1 METFTEATAVRFH
14 DVEFSPQG
22 ITLLSQQSK
31 LLYLAKQDIRK
42 ITLKKGFQSER
53 PIAEISFGIFVIGLG
68 FYSFTNF
75 VLEALIHRIVYL
87 DDLLSL
93 FLLPI
98 GGWFIVDGLR
108 KRLYFEVVLDN
119 DKRKFPLG
127 KNPDK
132 GELEKFIKIAT
143 QLGYIIDASLLEQIN
158 QAKQGR

>member
-1 METFTEATAVRFH
+1 MERSTEATAVRFH

-22 ITLLSQQSK
+22 ITLLSQKTK
-31 LLYLAKQDIRK
+31 LLHLAKQDIRK

-53 PIAEISFGIFVIGLG
+53 PLAEISFGIFVIGLG
-68 FYSFTNF
+68 FYFFANF

-87 DDLLSL
+87 DGLLSL
-93 FLLPI
+93 FLLPV

-132 GELEKFIKIAT
+132 GELGKFIKGAT
-143 QLGYIIDASLLEQIN
+143 QLGYAIDASFLEQIN
-158 QAKQGR
+158 RSKQDR

>member
-1 METFTEATAVRFH
+1 MENSTEAMAVRFH

-53 PIAEISFGIFVIGLG
+53 PIAEILFGIFVIGLG
-68 FYSFTNF
+68 LYFFANF
-75 VLEALIHRIVYL
+75 VLVALVHGKIYL

-108 KRLYFEVVLDN
+108 KRLYFEVVLDR

-132 GELEKFIKIAT
+132 GELGKFIKSAT
-143 QLGYIIDASLLEQIN
+143 QLGYVIDASFLDQVD
-158 QAKQGR
+158 

>member
-1 METFTEATAVRFH
+1 MENSAEAMAVRFH

-42 ITLKKGFQSER
+42 ITLKKGFQAER
-53 PIAEISFGIFVIGLG
+53 PIAEILFGIFVIGLG
-68 FYSFTNF
+68 LYFFANF
-75 VLEALIHRIVYL
+75 VLEALIHRTIYL

-108 KRLYFEVVLDN
+108 KRLYFEVVLDR
-119 DKRKFPLG
+119 DTRKFPLG

-132 GELEKFIKIAT
+132 GELGKFIRIAT
-143 QLGYIIDASLLEQIN
+143 QLGYVIDARFLDQVD
-158 QAKQGR
+158 